1 MSDFKGSLFQLNY
14 QKTSIEFNTVFGI
27 FFIKTQTMK
36 LVYLFTFYVF
46 ILACNPNAKT
56 EIIQTKTE
64 NIQLEKVC
72 LENPFTIGTANEIE
86 FYEGGFSGLT
96 AIPNSQNEF
105 LSISDRGPNLEFK
118 ADSIET
124 EIKVFPFP
132 NYHPK
137 IFRLQLNK
145 NELQIVDTISLKNF
159 DGKPLVG
166 LPAANLTNQAK
177 EIAWENTD
185 GLTLQNSPNGIDAEA
200 ISIDANGDYWI
211 VEEYQSSLWK
221 IDPNTGIVLQKF
233 TPQQSLV
240 EHQNTYSL
248 PEVFQFR
255 KPNRGFESV
264 SVTPN
269 GNVWSILQSPAW
281 YPSKE
286 LVKEGRLIR
295 MLQLNPETK
304 ESFTFLYE
312 HDQEEGIRQK
322 DWKIGDMTAISNTEF
337 VTIEHASYQGK
348 RFMRIYK
355 VDVSDATEIQAN
367 QKFNNKTPEELLTAV
382 EAEKNGL
389 KVVQKTLIMDLVD
402 NGFDPKHVKPEGVT
416 MLNETTMVI
425 VNDNDYAIEFNED
438 KSAYINNKVKS
449 CLYLYTLPKS
459 IQAY

>member
-1 MSDFKGSLFQLNY
+1 M
-14 QKTSIEFNTVFGI
+14 
-27 FFIKTQTMK
+27 
-36 LVYLFTFYVF
+36 
-46 ILACNPNAKT
+46 
-56 EIIQTKTE
+56 
-64 NIQLEKVC
+64 
-72 LENPFTIGTANEIE
+72 
-86 FYEGGFSGLT
+86 
-96 AIPNSQNEF
+96 
-105 LSISDRGPNLEFK
+105 EFK

-240 EHQNTYSL
+240 EMENTFIL

-264 SVTPN
+264 STTSDEKI
-269 GNVWSILQSPAW
+269 WSILQSPAW

-286 LVKEGRLIR
+286 AVKDSRLIR
-295 MLQLNPETK
+295 MLQLNPETQ
-304 ESFTFLYE
+304 ESLTFLYE

-337 VTIEHASYQGK
+337 VTIEHASYQNK

-355 VDVSDATEIQAN
+355 VDVSDATEIKAD

-402 NGFDPKHVKPEGVT
+402 NGFDPRHGKPEGIT
-416 MLNETTMVI
+416 MLNDTTMVI